1 VAGSPDNV
9 VAPVPFTVTLV
20 AGAADVTLEP
30 TTAGWAW
37 RVDESI
43 DGIRDETYFVTVPD
57 VPGPID
63 DADLIRVDPHTLT
76 PAAAPEAAWW
86 PVANATITDAQVV
99 GDDLVLTRH
108 DGTQVVA
115 GRVTP
120 TPDELTAA
128 VEATTRPS
136 NLDLDVDGVPFI
148 LPGANAVYLYTD
160 TDGRPFFT

>member
-1 VAGSPDNV
+1 
-9 VAPVPFTVTLV
+9 VAPVPFTVPLV
-20 AGAADVTLEP
+20 LGAADVALEP

-43 DGIRDETYFVTVPD
+43 DGIRDVTYYVTVPA
-57 VPGPID
+57 VAGPLD
-63 DADLIRVDPHTLT
+63 DADLPRVDPGTLAPT
-76 PAAAPEAAWW
+76 AAPEAAWW
-86 PVANATITDAQVV
+86 AVADATITDAAVV

-120 TPDELTAA
+120 TADELTAA
-128 VEATTRPS
+128 VEATARPS
-136 NLDLDVDGVPFI
+136 NLTLDVDGVPVI